1 MQEATLALSVEKLP
15 TIEELVE
22 LNYEP
27 VYRFLRHLAID
38 VQTAEDLTQQT
49 FLRAHQRLSS
59 FRGDSAPRTWLFAIA
74 MREYLGWKRRQ
85 KLKWTAL
92 RKQSPV
98 DGGYDAVDDAAWLLA
113 GLHRL
118 SPTLRD
124 AILLFEVHGFS
135 VEEIAS
141 ITDSPV
147 GTVKSRLH
155 HAREQLR
162 NLLGQGE
169 SR

>member
-1 MQEATLALSVEKLP
+1 MQEATLALPIEKLP

-22 LNYEP
+22 LHYES
-27 VYRFLRHLAID
+27 VFRFLRHLAID

-59 FRGDSAPRTWLFAIA
+59 YRGDSAPRTWLFAIA

-85 KLKWTAL
+85 RLKWAPL
-92 RKQSPV
+92 KKQSPV
-98 DGGYDAVDDAAWLLA
+98 EGGYDAVDDAAWLLA

-118 SPTLRD
+118 SPALRD

-135 VEEIAS
+135 IEEIAT
-141 ITDSPV
+141 ITESPA

-162 NLLGQGE
+162 TFLGQGE
-169 SR
+169 QP